1 MIEKIQNFFASKK
14 TQSIA
19 LFVGII
25 SMLLAG
31 LCFVAP
37 LGREK
42 WAITSLGE
50 ITVNQLSPITMS
62 IEHYEPKR
70 LKYLLAT
77 QSSGKTYEKLVELL
91 SQAKKD
97 YGFSRLVLVYENEGE
112 LLCLADADYS
122 AEGEFVI
129 GEEYSKKYFD
139 EDCTKTAQKILEGK
153 EKEVYIEK
161 IYNGNLVFSYS
172 PLKDK
177 ESGEIIAV
185 LCAEAP
191 LKYTNFSQF
200 YGFELAN
207 IAEALSAV
215 FIVCFVTF
223 FIGKSFS
230 FEERYNQ
237 SKKNEK
243 AYGHLFQKPV
253 VTQQENNVY
262 IDPLDDV
269 DPNDYL

>member
-1 MIEKIQNFFASKK
+1 MIGKIQDFFASKK

-19 LFVGII
+19 LLTGTI

-31 LCFVAP
+31 LCLVAP
-37 LGREK
+37 LSREK

-50 ITVNQLSPITMS
+50 TTTNQLSPITMS

-77 QSSGKTYEKLVELL
+77 QSEGKTYEKLVELL

-97 YGFSRLVLVYENEGE
+97 YGFSRLVLIYENEGE
-112 LLCLADADYS
+112 LFCLADADYS
-122 AEGEFVI
+122 KDGEFSV
-129 GEEYSKKYFD
+129 GEKYLQEYFD
-139 EDCTKTAQKILEGK
+139 EDCAKTAQKILEGK
-153 EKEVYIEK
+153 EQEIYIEK
-161 IYNGNLVFSYS
+161 IYDGNLVLAYS

-177 ESGEIIAV
+177 ESGEMIAV

-207 IAEALSAV
+207 IAEALLAV
-215 FIVCFVTF
+215 FITCFVTF

-230 FEERYNQ
+230 IEENYN
-237 SKKNEK
+237 SNKKNEK
-243 AYGHLFQKPV
+243 SYGHIFQKPV
-253 VTQQENNVY
+253 VTQQENNIY
-262 IDPLDDV
+262 IDTLDDV